1 MFNLKKFFT
10 CFLLALI
17 IISSAVFAVES
28 DVMPISLDEQEIV
41 VISEEPDSSSTDS
54 TVNSIYEDL
63 YIYDTESY
71 TLSDIVYGNIF
82 ASTTK
87 FATNPK
93 NNGAIL
99 SGNLFLITTNA
110 TIDSDV
116 SYSNNK
122 DKNGNY
128 IINSINSKSVI
139 NGNVYIL
146 ADTFTLEAGSEIHGD
161 LYIVAKDVIIEQDAV
176 IDGNIFVTA
185 TNVTLNGQ
193 ISNSAYVTVSD
204 NFNMNYFA
212 YIARDLYL
220 NSRKCNSCWGYI
232 S

>member
-1 MFNLKKFFT
+1 MFSFKKIFT
-10 CFLLALI
+10 CFLLTLM
-17 IISSAVFAVES
+17 IISSTVFAV
-28 DVMPISLDEQEIV
+28 DANVMPINDTKEIA
-41 VISEEPDSSSTDS
+41 IDEPDSVTTDT
-54 TVNSIYEDL
+54 TVNSLYKDL

-82 ASTTK
+82 ASTIN

-93 NNGAIL
+93 NNGGIL
-99 SGNLFLITTNA
+99 SGNLFLLATDA
-110 TIDSDV
+110 TINSDV

-128 IINSINSKSVI
+128 IISSINSKSVI

-161 LYIVAKDVIIEQDAV
+161 LYIAAKDVIIEQDSV

-204 NFNMNYFA
+204 NFEMNYFA

-220 NSRKCNSCWGYI
+220 NSRKCNTFWSYI